1 MRSTIVA
8 SFFRGFFGMYSGI
21 LQESFGKA
29 SGFPEGFPNTS
40 RIHPEYIPNT
50 SRIHPE
56 ESEVKP
62 RTNMVGILNAYRR
75 HLRKNVENLPRKAE
89 ILTNWHS

>member
-29 SGFPEGFPNTS
+29 SGFPEGF
-40 RIHPEYIPNT
+40 PNT